1 MKVTI
6 LGTSGGYVR
15 CGGANTSL
23 LIENASDKVV
33 IDMGAGVLSNLER
46 VCSLDSI
53 NNIVLTHSHSDHYSD
68 ALVSVYGRLI
78 SKQLKRDVTDLSF
91 YGPKDSFLCEKLSLE
106 NVTNY
111 NEINQNTVLKIGSLS
126 LTFYKTIHFVECYAV
141 KCECGGKS
149 IFYTSDTSY
158 SEDLIKVAKNCDL
171 LLVECS
177 ILKKFGSGNRIGH
190 MNTEECSTFI
200 KCVNSKITRLVHLP
214 CYGSLEEI
222 ENECGFNV
230 AKDLE
235 VIEV

>member
-15 CGGANTSL
+15 CGGANVSI
-23 LIENASDKVV
+23 LIENAHDKVV
-33 IDMGAGVLSNLER
+33 LDMGSGVLSNLER

-53 NNIVLTHSHSDHYSD
+53 NNIIITHSHSDHYSD
-68 ALVSVYGRLI
+68 ALVAVYGRLI
-78 SKQLKRDVTDLSF
+78 SKQLKRDVADLF
-91 YGPKDSFLCEKLSLE
+91 FHGPKDLYLCEKLALE
-106 NVTNY
+106 NVTKY
-111 NEINQNTVLKIGSLS
+111 NEINQNTILNIGSLR
-126 LTFYKTIHFVECYAV
+126 LTFYKTVHSIECYAV

-149 IFYTSDTSY
+149 VFYTSDTSY

-171 LLVECS
+171 LLTECS
-177 ILKKFGSGNRIGH
+177 ILKKFGSGSRIGH

-222 ENECGFNV
+222 ENECGFNI